1 MTTSKPNGIILWEG
15 PSLIDGA
22 PIVVIATGIKRSS
35 RNAKTGAMV
44 QTFIIR
50 SDVNPAVALATGDDR
65 SVCGDCPKRPSTF
78 QPRSQGDKPC
88 YVDVG
93 KSVRSVFA
101 CYKRGNYPRV
111 TPAQAAKLLAGR
123 ELRLGAYGN
132 PSAAP
137 FAMWAKVSSLTAGR
151 TGYIH
156 NWRSADK
163 RWPTLVM
170 ASCET
175 GAEYLEARKL
185 GYRVFRARLASEPL
199 QPREINCPASKEA
212 GMKTTC
218 HKCLACGGHSAKAKV
233 DIAII
238 VH

>member
-1 MTTSKPNGIILWEG
+1 MTKPNGIVLWEG
-15 PSLIDGA
+15 ASLIDGA
-22 PIVVIATGIKRSS
+22 PIAVIATGIKRASQ
-35 RNAKTGAMV
+35 NAKTGAMV

-50 SDVNPAVALATGDDR
+50 SDVNPAVALTTGDDR

-101 CYKRGNYPRV
+101 CYTRGNYPRV
-111 TPAQAAKLLAGR
+111 TPEEAAELLAGR

-137 FAMWAKVSSLTAGR
+137 YAMWAKVASKTTGR

-156 NWRSADK
+156 NWRNADT

-199 QPREINCPASKEA
+199 MSREVSCPASKEA
-212 GMKTTC
+212 GQKTTC

-238 VH
+238 TH

>member
-1 MTTSKPNGIILWEG
+1 MKTKPNGVILWEG
-15 PSLIDGA
+15 ASLIDGA
-22 PIVVIATGIKRSS
+22 PIAVIATGIKRAS

-50 SDVNPAVALATGDDR
+50 SDINPALALTTGDDR

-101 CYKRGNYPRV
+101 CYKRGNYPKV
-111 TPAQAAKLLAGR
+111 TPAAAAKLFAGR

-137 FAMWAKVSSLTAGR
+137 YAMWAKVASKTTGR

-156 NWRSADK
+156 NWRNADK

-199 QPREINCPASKEA
+199 MEREVSCPASKEA
-212 GMKTTC
+212 GQKTTC

-233 DIAII
+233 DICI
-238 VH
+238 VTH